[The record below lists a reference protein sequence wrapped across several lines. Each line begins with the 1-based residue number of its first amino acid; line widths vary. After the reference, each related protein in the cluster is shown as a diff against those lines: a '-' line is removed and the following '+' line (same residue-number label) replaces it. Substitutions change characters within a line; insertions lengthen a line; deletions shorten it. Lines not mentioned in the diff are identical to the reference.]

1 MVNIQIRGNMID
13 IEMISI
19 SKYNFDNFSTGKFSN
34 DHIMDFLSNSSD
46 CTTIYKSTLP
56 IIEQNSELQVTSF
69 ENDNYYDD
77 GYTFLRSNLNDII
90 SKDVTLKISLGVERK
105 KYIIILLKYGYGAAF
120 ETELMDLDYQNFES
134 NEVQNSS
141 TKLFGGANR
150 VITSMKLNHLPLED
164 LKRSK
169 YDIVSEQIMFFEKNS
184 NSGEINLSDSLE
196 EQGDIV
202 LVSGDNLSGKKN

>member
-1 MVNIQIRGNMID
+1 MVNIQIRGNLID

-34 DHIMDFLSNSSD
+34 DHIMDFLSNSSE

-56 IIEQNSELQVTSF
+56 IIEKNSELQVTSF

-77 GYTFLRSNLNDII
+77 GYTFLRSNLSDIS
-90 SKDVTLKISLGVERK
+90 SKDVNLKISLDAEGK
-105 KYIIILLKYGYGAAF
+105 KYIIILIKYGYGAAF

-141 TKLFGGANR
+141 TKLLGGANR

-196 EQGDIV
+196 DQGDIV
-202 LVSGDNLSGKKN
+202 LVNGDNLSDKKN

>member
-1 MVNIQIRGNMID
+1 MVNIQIRGNLID

-19 SKYNFDNFSTGKFSN
+19 SKYNFDNFSTGEFSN
-34 DHIMDFLSNSSD
+34 DHIKKILSNSSD

-77 GYTFLRSNLNDII
+77 GYTFLRSNLSDIN
-90 SKDVTLKISLGVERK
+90 SKDVTLKISLDAEQK

-120 ETELMDLDYQNFES
+120 ETELMDLDYRNFES
-134 NEVQNSS
+134 NELQNSS

-169 YDIVSEQIMFFEKNS
+169 YDIVSEQILFFEKNYNNDGINIS
-184 NSGEINLSDSLE
+184 KSLEGQGEILIFNGNNSG
-196 EQGDIV
+196 
-202 LVSGDNLSGKKN
+202 GKKN

>member
-1 MVNIQIRGNMID
+1 MVNIQIRGNLID

-19 SKYNFDNFSTGKFSN
+19 SKYNFDNFSTREFSN
-34 DHIMDFLSNSSD
+34 DHLKDFLSNSSD

-105 KYIIILLKYGYGAAF
+105 KYIIILIKYGYGAAF

-184 NSGEINLSDSLE
+184 NRGEINLSDSLE
-196 EQGDIV
+196 DQGDIV
-202 LVSGDNLSGKKN
+202 LVNGDNLSGKKN

>member
-1 MVNIQIRGNMID
+1 MVNIQIRGNLID

-77 GYTFLRSNLNDII
+77 GYTFLRSNLSDI
-90 SKDVTLKISLGVERK
+90 SGKDVTLKISLDAEVE

-120 ETELMDLDYQNFES
+120 ETELMDLDYRNFEN
-134 NEVQNSS
+134 NELQNSS

-150 VITSMKLNHLPLED
+150 VITSTKLNHLPLED
-164 LKRSK
+164 LKRGK
-169 YDIVSEQIMFFEKNS
+169 YDIVSEQIMFFKKNF
-184 NSGEINLSDSLE
+184 NSGEINLSNRLE
-196 EQGDIV
+196 DQGEIV
-202 LVSGDNLSGKKN
+202 LLSGDKQSGKKN